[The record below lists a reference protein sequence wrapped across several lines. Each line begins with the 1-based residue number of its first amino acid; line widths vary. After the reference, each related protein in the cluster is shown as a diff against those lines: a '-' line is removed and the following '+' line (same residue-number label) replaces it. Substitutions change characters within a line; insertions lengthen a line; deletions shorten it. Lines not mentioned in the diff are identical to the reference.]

1 MMAKKPLNRF
11 LIYFLLVFFV
21 LIFLTPAYMVIVTS
35 FKSPDQIEL
44 TRVWQLPS
52 PWYFQSFVEAWETF
66 APNLKNSALLVVPA
80 TVLSA
85 ILGSLNGYVLSKWK
99 FKGSNILFQLMLFG
113 MFIPYQSILIP
124 LFQFLDRVGLYGSI
138 PGLVLVHVVYG
149 LPITT
154 LIFRNYYAEVP
165 TEMIEAGK
173 IDGAGFFRIYSRIVF
188 PISLPGFVVVIIWQ
202 FTQIWNEFL
211 FAVTL
216 TSGTGNTPIT
226 VALQNL
232 AGGRAVQWNLPMA
245 GSIMA
250 ALPTLLVYLFLGRYF
265 IRGLLAGSVKGGSS
279 NQPTLRDCPELN
291 DLGINGE

>member
-35 FKSPDQIEL
+35 LKSPDQIEL
-44 TRVWQLPS
+44 TRVWELPS
-52 PWYFQSFVEAWETF
+52 PWYFESFVEAWETF

-80 TVLSA
+80 TILSA

-138 PGLVLVHVVYG
+138 SGLVLVHVVYG

-173 IDGAGFFRIYSRIVF
+173 IDGAGFFKIYSRIVF

-265 IRGLLAGSVKGGSS
+265 IRGLLAGSVKG
-279 NQPTLRDCPELN
+279 
-291 DLGINGE
+291 